1 VVLPGPSQQSLRAAP
16 LDFARNQMSATK
28 GENAS
33 RRRQPDVDA
42 GACTTS
48 IVKMHP
54 DRQTPCTT
62 RATRAVVAIPVRDEA
77 EWIGRCLRALKRQT
91 RTPDAVVLLLN
102 NCTDRTAVIACS
114 LASRL
119 PYRLHIHQHDFP
131 SSTANVGSARRLA
144 MEVGAEIAG
153 PDGVLLTTD
162 ADAVVA
168 RDWIERSLLALAS
181 GADVVC
187 GRVAIDPVEA
197 MLIPWH
203 VLAEEALE
211 RRLAELLDRVAV
223 MLDPDPTDPWPR
235 HTEAA
240 GASLAVTTSCFNQ
253 VGGIPALAAGE
264 DRAFVAAL
272 ARMDARIRH
281 DPTVTVTVSARIH
294 GRAPGG
300 MADTI
305 RRRMGQQDEFADAS
319 LEPSVDAYRRIDFRR
334 RVRLVWHDGAADE
347 DLAADL
353 GVPDDRLLG
362 SLSNRFF
369 GTAWA
374 AIENQSPFL
383 KRRRVR
389 FAELSKQI
397 AYAEQLLEP
406 VKTSFAN
413 DDR

>member
-1 VVLPGPSQQSLRAAP
+1 
-16 LDFARNQMSATK
+16 
-28 GENAS
+28 
-33 RRRQPDVDA
+33 
-42 GACTTS
+42 
-48 IVKMHP
+48 
-54 DRQTPCTT
+54 
-62 RATRAVVAIPVRDEA
+62 
-77 EWIGRCLRALKRQT
+77 
-91 RTPDAVVLLLN
+91 
-102 NCTDRTAVIACS
+102 
-114 LASRL
+114 
-119 PYRLHIHQHDFP
+119 
-131 SSTANVGSARRLA
+131 
-144 MEVGAEIAG
+144 
-153 PDGVLLTTD
+153 
-162 ADAVVA
+162 
-168 RDWIERSLLALAS
+168 
-181 GADVVC
+181 
-187 GRVAIDPVEA
+187 
-197 MLIPWH
+197 
-203 VLAEEALE
+203 
-211 RRLAELLDRVAV
+211 
-223 MLDPDPTDPWPR
+223 
-235 HTEAA
+235 
-240 GASLAVTTSCFNQ
+240 
-253 VGGIPALAAGE
+253 
-264 DRAFVAAL
+264 
-272 ARMDARIRH
+272 MDARIRH